1 MKTKDMMA
9 LTEML
14 SKIMSELDDIKQ
26 MMKDSV
32 MENYQFTE
40 GEE

>member
-1 MKTKDMMA
+1 MKAKDMMM

-14 SKIMSELDDIKQ
+14 GNIMSKLDDIKQ

-32 MENYQFTE
+32 MDNFENTE

>member
-9 LTEML
+9 LTKML

>member
-40 GEE
+40 G